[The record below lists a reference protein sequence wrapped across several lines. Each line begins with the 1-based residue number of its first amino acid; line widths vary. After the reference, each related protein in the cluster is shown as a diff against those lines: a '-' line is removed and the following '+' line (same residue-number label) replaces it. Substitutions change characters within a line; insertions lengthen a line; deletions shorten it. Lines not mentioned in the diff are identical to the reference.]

1 MQQVDSLQQ
10 IREALMREGLMEV
23 DAPSDPMDLLDSWI
37 AYAEELKFHNANAM
51 TVATVNLDMTP
62 SLRNV
67 LLRGRLGEGLVF
79 YTNYE
84 SDKAVELAQN
94 NKVAILMGWLELE
107 RQIRLT
113 GVVEKIDDQSSDEY
127 FSSRARGSQISAVV
141 SKQSRNVE
149 SRNELEV
156 AWDALNSELA
166 GHSPM
171 RPSHW
176 GGYVFTPGSI
186 EFWQGRPNRLHDR
199 LRYRREDSGWNINRL
214 AP

>member
-1 MQQVDSLQQ
+1 MT
-10 IREALMREGLMEV
+10 EGLVEAV
-23 DAPSDPMDLLDSWI
+23 APANPMDLFNSWI

-51 TVATVNLDMTP
+51 TVATVNSDMAP
-62 SLRNV
+62 SVRNV
-67 LLRGRLGEGLVF
+67 LLRGRVGEGLVF

-84 SDKAVELAQN
+84 SDKAVDLAQN
-94 NKVAILMGWLELE
+94 NKAAVLMGWLEIE

-113 GVVEKIDDQSSDEY
+113 GEVKKIDDRSSDQY

-141 SKQSRNVE
+141 SKQSRSVA
-149 SRNELEV
+149 SRNELEAAWV
-156 AWDALNSELA
+156 ALDLELA
-166 GHSPM
+166 DFSPA

-176 GGYVFTPGSI
+176 GGYVFTPTSI

-199 LRYRREDSGWNINRL
+199 LRYRREDGVWAMSRL

>member
-1 MQQVDSLQQ
+1 MT
-10 IREALMREGLMEV
+10 EGLVEAV
-23 DAPSDPMDLLDSWI
+23 APANPMDLFNSWI

-51 TVATVNLDMTP
+51 TVATVNSDMAP
-62 SLRNV
+62 SVRNV
-67 LLRGRLGEGLVF
+67 LLRGRVGEGLVF

-84 SDKAVELAQN
+84 SDKAVDLAQN
-94 NKVAILMGWLELE
+94 NKAAVLMGWLEIE

-113 GVVEKIDDQSSDEY
+113 GEVKKIDDRSSDQY

-141 SKQSRNVE
+141 SKQSRSVA
-149 SRNELEV
+149 SRNELEAAWV
-156 AWDALNSELA
+156 ALDLELA
-166 GHSPM
+166 DFSPA

-176 GGYVFTPGSI
+176 GGYVFTPTSI

-199 LRYRREDSGWNINRL
+199 LRYRREDGVWAMNRL